1 MQHRDSGVSAKGE
14 PRNVVNGLIPRP
26 LRRDIEHTQG
36 DRVHRVL
43 QGAVP
48 DVAYTNPGDG
58 KERIVELKF
67 INQCPTRYD
76 RNLETSLRAAVNKR
90 EQQLYQEYLTRL
102 RLKDREHFHTPDT
115 SDRDGTIG
123 PLERGLINATN
134 SGENFD
140 GWVV

>member
-1 MQHRDSGVSAKGE
+1 MQHSGVSAKGE
-14 PRNVVNGLIPRP
+14 PRNVVNGLIPQP

-36 DRVHRVL
+36 DRVHRVS

-76 RNLETSLRAAVNKR
+76 RNVATSLRAAVNKR

-102 RLKDREHFHTPDT
+102 RLKDREHFHTPDG
-115 SDRDGTIG
+115 RVG